1 MGHDMPQT
9 FQENDTSVGTM
20 ASGLR
25 EEGLERSG
33 HCRERSHTWI
43 PQSHPGTAA
52 PVPTPPLLCAAH
64 FLAPQEG

>member
-33 HCRERSHTWI
+33 HCRERSHT
-43 PQSHPGTAA
+43 
-52 PVPTPPLLCAAH
+52 
-64 FLAPQEG
+64 